1 MDHYE
6 GREMRLRRTLAT
18 TAIAVAGLLALGG
31 SGALAAGH
39 GDAMKHGKHHHHHHH
54 GHAMEHGGSMHQ

>member
-1 MDHYE
+1 
-6 GREMRLRRTLAT
+6 MRLRGTLAT
-18 TAIAVAGLLALGG
+18 AAIAVAGLLALGG

-39 GDAMKHGKHHHHHHH
+39 GAAMHGKHHHHHHH